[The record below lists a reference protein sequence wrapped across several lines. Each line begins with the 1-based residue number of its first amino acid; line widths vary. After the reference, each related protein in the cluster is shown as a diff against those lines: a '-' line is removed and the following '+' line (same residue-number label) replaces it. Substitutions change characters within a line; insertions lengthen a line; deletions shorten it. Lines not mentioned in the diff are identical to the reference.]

1 MRISTENNLSLPIG
15 WTGRKGN
22 IMFNILRVLLYVVMI
37 VVAIIEVATS
47 HLAKRFDDERWNVFL
62 PFIALFVVWKLIGLN
77 FQYMRIMAHY
87 SLTVMSLIEDIER
100 DSQSYFK
107 RGGDK
112 KKKD

>member
-1 MRISTENNLSLPIG
+1 M
-15 WTGRKGN
+15 WN
-22 IMFNILRVLLYVVMI
+22 IIRVLIY
-37 VVAIIEVATS
+37 VVAIITVVLEVTFS

-62 PFIALFVVWKLIGLN
+62 PFIALFVIWKFVGLN
-77 FQYMRIMAHY
+77 FQMMKVMAHY